1 MARTVA
7 HMSRPPNSPPLPAQA
22 YAALHIAGHTA
33 ILIHPTAVADDR
45 LVAILTMQPWRTLLG
60 APTLLAIAIGTLA
73 IGTTL
78 LYLAQARH
86 QRRSIQSMRTLL
98 HTYMAALDAIPMPIY
113 LRNRA
118 LQLTAC
124 NTAYAQA
131 CGQPRHALNLT
142 SVETAM
148 RWMGG
153 NTEDAREFE
162 RLYRHIINNGQ
173 PAVEDRTVRLHS
185 MLVTLQHWIQPLRDG
200 RGNIIGVIGGWLDVT
215 ERQLALIELAEARD
229 RAEAALRAK
238 STFLASISHDI
249 RTPMNAIMGMLELT
263 LHGSL
268 ATQEKQQLETALQ
281 SARSLLSLIDDLLDL
296 SRMEAGKLSLRPTLV
311 SLRDIAAEIAGVFA
325 PVARSKEVELNV
337 VIASSVAGCHM
348 VDPLRLKQIL
358 NNLVSNAI
366 RFTTHGHICIEI
378 KAAPVRDECQW
389 VQFSIEDT
397 GIGIAPEAL
406 PVLFQPFMQVG
417 ASSAS
422 GGAGLGLPI
431 CKRLVD
437 AMDGDIRIS
446 SQLGQGTRV
455 IVRLQLPANALQEAA
470 MPARHGALAPI
481 LVVDDHA
488 PNRILLKRQLQKL
501 GHDVVCADNGLQ
513 ALQAIEK
520 QVFKL
525 AICDCSMPLMN
536 GMEFVRTLRSN
547 SGFNADVPVLG
558 YTASTDDDNIQD
570 ALAAGMNAVL
580 LKPVSLAEL
589 RVALQTHLPKMPPS
603 EASAAGHTIA

>member
-1 MARTVA
+1 MNLDDEVRVVLKSMKVVFEKRQLEVRYDSRGANFEMRGSRQHLVTVLY
-7 HMSRPPNSPPLPAQA
+7 N
-22 YAALHIAGHTA
+22 
-33 ILIHPTAVADDR
+33 LIDNAVKYS
-45 LVAILTMQPWRTLLG
+45 
-60 APTLLAIAIGTLA
+60 
-73 IGTTL
+73 TT
-78 LYLAQARH
+78 
-86 QRRSIQSMRTLL
+86 SSTI
-98 HTYMAALDAIPMPIY
+98 
-113 LRNRA
+113 
-118 LQLTAC
+118 
-124 NTAYAQA
+124 
-131 CGQPRHALNLT
+131 
-142 SVETAM
+142 
-148 RWMGG
+148 
-153 NTEDAREFE
+153 
-162 RLYRHIINNGQ
+162 
-173 PAVEDRTVRLHS
+173 TVRLEA
-185 MLVTLQHWIQPLRDG
+185 TDDEIC
-200 RGNIIGVIGGWLDVT
+200 
-215 ERQLALIELAEARD
+215 LA
-229 RAEAALRAK
+229 
-238 STFLASISHDI
+238 
-249 RTPMNAIMGMLELT
+249 
-263 LHGSL
+263 
-268 ATQEKQQLETALQ
+268 
-281 SARSLLSLIDDLLDL
+281 
-296 SRMEAGKLSLRPTLV
+296 V
-311 SLRDIAAEIAGVFA
+311 
-325 PVARSKEVELNV
+325 
-337 VIASSVAGCHM
+337 
-348 VDPLRLKQIL
+348 
-358 NNLVSNAI
+358 
-366 RFTTHGHICIEI
+366 
-378 KAAPVRDECQW
+378 
-389 VQFSIEDT
+389 EDT